1 MIFDIVSRNNKWSKQ
16 MSENSIIYAA
26 GKEIGETISALQ
38 RATEDKKIK
47 FGEWLEIGKEGG
59 ELAITIIKNFGALKD
74 AVENGISAEENEEL
88 ISGLKEGYDIA
99 DEEAEALFEA
109 VAESVV
115 SIVSNITTIV
125 YAVKAATGD

>member
-1 MIFDIVSRNNKWSKQ
+1 
-16 MSENSIIYAA
+16 MSEENILYTA

-88 ISGLKEGYDIA
+88 ISGLKEGYNIDD
-99 DEEAEALFEA
+99 DEQEFLFEEIA
-109 VAESVV
+109 AAVV
-115 SIVSNITTIV
+115 SIVGSLSIIV
-125 YAVKAATGD
+125 YAVKAAKGD

>member
-1 MIFDIVSRNNKWSKQ
+1 
-16 MSENSIIYAA
+16 MSENSIIYTA

-74 AVENGISAEENEEL
+74 AVENGISEDENADL
-88 ISGLKEGYDIA
+88 IAGLKEGYDIA
-99 DEEAEALFEA
+99 DDEAEAFFE
-109 VAESVV
+109 VIAEGVV

-125 YAVKAATGD
+125 YAVKAAKGD

>member
-1 MIFDIVSRNNKWSKQ
+1 
-16 MSENSIIYAA
+16 MSEENILYTA

-38 RATEDKKIK
+38 RATDDKKIK